1 MIWTPEGRALLFI
14 FRGAIYRVEIGGAE
28 PERLPGQPGGASH
41 LAFSPGGRYLS
52 FLQAGDLW
60 LWDQKSNNACKPP
73 RWESLPSAPCREA
86 VTSVPT
92 SSSEPISGMRVNRH
106 TSGHRTRVMSLCKS
120 RIDDYTLHGRLVLPP
135 SLAPGKKYPVIVGP
149 VYSNSARNRWAGSRG
164 TLQQYLALEGS
175 YIGLQVD
182 IRGSTG
188 YGRSFREA
196 FHSDTGGGDIKDLAS
211 AVAFLKTL
219 PYVDPDRIGIWGSSY
234 GGTLTVFSLFK
245 KPGLFRAGVAA
256 APAVD
261 AQFFGTDDIAL
272 MGLPRTD
279 PDVYRRVSAIHLGED
294 LEDPL
299 LILHGM
305 QDAIVPFKTSL
316 VLAEKLMLLGKN
328 FDFVF
333 TPAAT
338 HAWTRKEHEAIFLT
352 RKLVEHFD
360 RHLGRGPSAAKSEN
374 P

>member
-1 MIWTPEGRALLFI
+1 MQLYRAT
-14 FRGAIYRVEIGGAE
+14 R
-28 PERLPGQPGGASH
+28 
-41 LAFSPGGRYLS
+41 
-52 FLQAGDLW
+52 
-60 LWDQKSNNACKPP
+60 
-73 RWESLPSAPCREA
+73 
-86 VTSVPT
+86 SV
-92 SSSEPISGMRVNRH
+92 V
-106 TSGHRTRVMSLCKS
+106 
-120 RIDDYTLHGRLVLPP
+120 
-135 SLAPGKKYPVIVGP
+135 SLAL
-149 VYSNSARNRWAGSRG
+149 NG
-164 TLQQYLALEGS
+164 T
-175 YIGLQVD
+175 VW
-182 IRGSTG
+182 RC
-188 YGRSFREA
+188 
-196 FHSDTGGGDIKDLAS
+196 S

-360 RHLGRGPSAAKSEN
+360 RHLGRGPSAAKS
-374 P
+374 